1 MYSLLF
7 LSSFRFWGVFHK
19 WSLRPPPL
27 ADLALPYL
35 LFFMCDFPS
44 SFFYCLTKNNFEK
57 KNSCEKNP
65 RPPYNGSPSFSGPD
79 LPLSPPA
86 VRPKEATSETT
97 WTVRTD
103 LTSKGS
109 FPLNRRLSLTI
120 ISLLAAGYGNVCFL
134 EPNRF
139 RTISVE
145 FCLSLAVGFR

>member
-1 MYSLLF
+1 ME
-7 LSSFRFWGVFHK
+7 K
-19 WSLRPPPL
+19 PPDPL
-27 ADLALPYL
+27 KIG
-35 LFFMCDFPS
+35 PS
-44 SFFYCLTKNNFEK
+44 SFA
-57 KNSCEKNP
+57 
-65 RPPYNGSPSFSGPD
+65 GPD

-86 VRPKEATSETT
+86 VRPKETTSETT
-97 WTVRTD
+97 WTVCTD

-145 FCLSLAVGFR
+145 LCLSLAVGFR

>member
-1 MYSLLF
+1 MKKTPDPLTTGT
-7 LSSFRFWGVFHK
+7 SS
-19 WSLRPPPL
+19 S
-27 ADLALPYL
+27 AL
-35 LFFMCDFPS
+35 
-44 SFFYCLTKNNFEK
+44 
-57 KNSCEKNP
+57 
-65 RPPYNGSPSFSGPD
+65 PD

-86 VRPKEATSETT
+86 VRPKEATSKTT
-97 WTVRTD
+97 WTVRTE

-109 FPLNRRLSLTI
+109 FPLNGRLSLTI

>member
-1 MYSLLF
+1 M
-7 LSSFRFWGVFHK
+7 
-19 WSLRPPPL
+19 
-27 ADLALPYL
+27 
-35 LFFMCDFPS
+35 
-44 SFFYCLTKNNFEK
+44 K
-57 KNSCEKNP
+57 KT
-65 RPPYNGSPSFSGPD
+65 RPPYNGSPSFSRPD

-97 WTVRTD
+97 WTVRTE

-145 FCLSLAVGFR
+145 LCLSLAVGFR